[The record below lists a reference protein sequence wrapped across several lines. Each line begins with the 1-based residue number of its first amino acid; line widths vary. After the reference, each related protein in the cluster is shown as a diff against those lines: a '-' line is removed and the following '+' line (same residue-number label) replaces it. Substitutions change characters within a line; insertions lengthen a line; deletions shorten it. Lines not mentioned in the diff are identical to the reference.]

1 MTQNP
6 AMGQETILAGKGGE
20 LKTSN
25 SAWGTTILG
34 LSLPIGFSIP
44 LDDRGTASAEGRA
57 KSNADGGATGTHR
70 QAHVKGTCRLAVL
83 CGQCGLPV
91 KPQTRKGYGLP
102 SQNKRVLYVRS
113 VTTQNY
119 KAPLVSCEKGTLAGC
134 RE

>member
-1 MTQNP
+1 MKVNN
-6 AMGQETILAGKGGE
+6 A
-20 LKTSN
+20 
-25 SAWGTTILG
+25 AWGTTSLG
-34 LSLPIGFSIP
+34 LSLPIGFSIT
-44 LDDRGTASAEGRA
+44 LDDRGTASVSTE
-57 KSNADGGATGTHR
+57 DGGLTADMVR
-70 QAHVKGTCRLAVL
+70 QAQVKGTCRLAGL